1 MIFPSP
7 ILQFFIATAL
17 LPLVAC
23 AGPLTYS
30 AEGIEAKVIDADT
43 KKPLEGVVVTA
54 NWQLE
59 EGTFGGNVPA
69 GQLMVMEAVTDTNG
83 VFRFAAWGPKT
94 AAKGHLVSNDP
105 QLLLFKSGYEYRRLS
120 NQYSGDR
127 ELRLRPVRRSDWNGR
142 VIVLKP
148 FKGTMEE
155 YARHLDNLSLSWA
168 YTGRM
173 CEWREIPRM
182 VFASDQ
188 QAMRFRK
195 AGVMSSLYTIQNLI
209 PFEGYPDRCGAKDY
223 FRSHVR

>member
-59 EGTFGGNVPA
+59 EGTFGGNVAA

-94 AAKGHLVSNDP
+94 GAKGHLVSDDP

-142 VIVLKP
+142 VIALKR
-148 FKGTMEE
+148 FKGTEKE
-155 YARHLDNLSLSWA
+155 YARHLGFLSTSLETIAMSD
-168 YTGRM
+168 
-173 CEWREIPRM
+173 CEWKRIPQMLLAIKALKAIFRRSDTRESLIGADYVPTNEKRCGSPDE
-182 VFASDQ
+182 F
-188 QAMRFRK
+188 FRK
-195 AGVMSSLYTIQNLI
+195 YQQ
-209 PFEGYPDRCGAKDY
+209 
-223 FRSHVR
+223 